1 MMISWLCYKVVEMK
15 GMDLQLFVDK
25 WKDAALVLSAKFFR
39 QPPNNKLK
47 TIPYST
53 RLINIDQV
61 GVEPTTLVQ
70 PSTALPLYTFSS

>member
-1 MMISWLCYKVVEMK
+1 MK

-25 WKDAALVLSAKFFR
+25 WKDAALVLSAEFVR

-53 RLINIDQV
+53 RLINMDQV
-61 GVEPTTLVQ
+61 GVERTTLVQ
-70 PSTALPLYTFSS
+70 PSSQLLSIPSS